1 VKKIVMGSKK
11 KVCEKVPLL
20 MSGALIAAG
29 ECRFRGRH
37 PARPEEFQEVTMKR
51 IERDVFYCGDEIKEI
66 LRGHV
71 SLEALRAHGLVGLAS
86 GFWGSN
92 VIDSIDAYIRSRGR
106 TLDNEEQPTRASN
119 GARSTRG
126 KHVRP
131 INFQDVI
138 DMPGRD
144 GVEHGQRGTPCT
156 HLRDVPPGKSRPG
169 KGV

>member
-1 VKKIVMGSKK
+1 MR
-11 KVCEKVPLL
+11 KVDRDAFY
-20 MSGALIAAG
+20 SAG
-29 ECRFRGRH
+29 ELKG
-37 PARPEEFQEVTMKR
+37 
-51 IERDVFYCGDEIKEI
+51 I

-71 SLEALRAHGLVGLAS
+71 SLDSLRGHGLVGLA
-86 GFWGSN
+86 GGYWGGN
-92 VIDSIDAYIRSRGR
+92 VIEAVNAYIRAKGHLLGDEDR
-106 TLDNEEQPTRASN
+106 PTRTAS
-119 GARSTRG
+119 RSTRG